1 MINEKQN
8 ARDKERISDVTDLIP
23 FPDEIAH
30 LKLINDKLDAAL
42 HQANANVDRVDKE
55 YMDAKRY
62 MADYR
67 GEIDPHE
74 MFQNELAL
82 KQIDRTGAFSVGIWE
97 KLAKLKES
105 PYFARIDFQTNESQI
120 ATKHYIGRFAFS
132 HENELLIIDWRAP
145 FASMF
150 YQIQLISP
158 DSTSFTNGISVTSI
172 QMSKGLEF
180 DEVIIP
186 NANSDTYQCDDDRS
200 LLYIAATRAMHRL
213 TLLYWG
219 EPSRFLPRP

>member
-1 MINEKQN
+1 MTNQKQN
-8 ARDKERISDVTDLIP
+8 TGHKEKISDTIDLIP

-30 LKLINDKLDAAL
+30 LKRINNKIDTAL
-42 HQANANVDRVDKE
+42 QQANANVDRIDKE
-55 YMDAKRY
+55 YMAAKRY

-97 KLAKLKES
+97 KLGKLKES
-105 PYFARIDFQTNESQI
+105 PYFARIDFQTSESPV

-150 YQIQLISP
+150 YDYELGLAGYDAPMGRIEGKLTRKRQFKVKTGSWNMLWKAQL
-158 DSTSFTNGISVTSI
+158 TFTMMFYSGNFPTP
-172 QMSKGLEF
+172 QMK
-180 DEVIIP
+180 
-186 NANSDTYQCDDDRS
+186 R
-200 LLYIAATRAMHRL
+200 
-213 TLLYWG
+213 
-219 EPSRFLPRP
+219 